1 MFFCNLIFVRN
12 KKIAFFAQNIAM
24 KKLCYLFAVMLAFS
38 CTRSESAGSGHKI
51 FKYNE
56 AAGLLTLDP
65 IYAKDQPHIW
75 ACNQLYNT
83 LVSFDDDMNIVP
95 SVAKEWTVS
104 DDGLTYRFLL
114 RDDVLFHSDS
124 CFGGCVRKVVADD
137 FVYSFNRLLDKKNSS
152 PGTWVFSNVRHD
164 DDGYAFRAI
173 NDSVFEI
180 ELSRSFPAFLGI
192 LSMSYASVVPFE
204 AVDYY
209 GVNFGR
215 HPVGTGPFKFQ
226 YWKEG
231 VRLVMRK
238 NPDYFEMIDGMRL
251 PYLDAVSISFL
262 IDKQVAFMEFV
273 KGKTDFMSGVDAR
286 YKDEL
291 LTRDGNL
298 KAKYHDRFYM
308 VRQPYLNTEYLSF
321 FVDTQEERE
330 NKERSAALRKA
341 ISYSV
346 DREKMLRYLRNGIGK
361 PGNSGIIPAGLPG
374 FDSLGTIGY
383 RFDMSKAYSLV
394 EEYQLQGSEITLYTT
409 KEYIDIAKFVQSSV
423 SEVGIV
429 CRVEEM
435 MPAALREK
443 RAKCSLPFFRSS
455 WIADYPD
462 AENYLSLFTSEN
474 FAPDGPNYTHYSN
487 DTYDALYKKAMGSN
501 DVEERVALYHQMDSI
516 MMSDAPVVVL
526 YYDEVLRFVN
536 KRVSG
541 FNGNAIN
548 MLNLKTVEIN

>member
-1 MFFCNLIFVRN
+1 
-12 KKIAFFAQNIAM
+12 M

-38 CTRSESAGSGHKI
+38 CTRSESAGSDHKI

-124 CFGGCVRKVVADD
+124 CFGGGVRKVVADD

-238 NPDYFEMIDGMRL
+238 NPDYFEMIDGTRL

-298 KAKYHDRFYM
+298 KTKYHDRFYM

>member
-124 CFGGCVRKVVADD
+124 CFGGGVRKVVADD

-238 NPDYFEMIDGMRL
+238 NPGYFEMIDGTRL

-273 KGKTDFMSGVDAR
+273 KGKADFMSGVDAR